1 MRLILCLGQKRREN
15 CPARLDFGF
24 WILFVFVDVGL
35 VFGLYFAFLHDSY
48 AGEQPGACRDGSR
61 HSTAAPGTFRGEQ
74 ADIRYLFSQ
83 TTKLTSASC
92 FLKQCQ
98 QQSFSTSQRLCF
110 AKNMLKVRSPRGAKG
125 RAGRG
130 QKESTAAF
138 GPMPNFEREVQRIIA
153 EQEIVSKVN
162 QRANSMSFFKDFN
175 QVTNPRWPPT
185 QRSLSRPPA
194 SSNSREEAPPSGKRN
209 WSATS
214 PS

>member
-24 WILFVFVDVGL
+24 WILLVFIDVGL
-35 VFGLYFAFLHDSY
+35 VFGLYFAFLHDCY
-48 AGEQPGACRDGSR
+48 AGEQPSARRDGSR
-61 HSTAAPGTFRGEQ
+61 YSTAAPGTFRGNQ
-74 ADIRYLFSQ
+74 VDICYLLFQ
-83 TTKLTSASC
+83 TTS
-92 FLKQCQ
+92 QC
-98 QQSFSTSQRLCF
+98 LCF
-110 AKNMLKVRSPRGAKG
+110 AKNLIQVRSPRGAKG

-175 QVTNPRWPPT
+175 QVENPRWPPT

-194 SSNSREEAPPSGKRN
+194 SSNSREEAQPSGKRN
-209 WSATS
+209 WSAIS

>member
-1 MRLILCLGQKRREN
+1 M
-15 CPARLDFGF
+15 DFGF
-24 WILFVFVDVGL
+24 IDVGL
-35 VFGLYFAFLHDSY
+35 VFGLYFAFLHDSGMQVNNQVLVEM
-48 AGEQPGACRDGSR
+48 AR
-61 HSTAAPGTFRGEQ
+61 
-74 ADIRYLFSQ
+74 DIRPPPLEPSEV
-83 TTKLTSASC
+83 TTKLTSAIY

-162 QRANSMSFFKDFN
+162 QRNNSVSFFKDFN
-175 QVTNPRWPPT
+175 QVKNPRWLLT
-185 QRSLSRPPA
+185 QRSLSHLPA
-194 SSNSREEAPPSGKRN
+194 SSNSREEAQPSGKRN

>member
-35 VFGLYFAFLHDSY
+35 VFGLYLLFFMILMQVNNQVLVEMA
-48 AGEQPGACRDGSR
+48 R
-61 HSTAAPGTFRGEQ
+61 
-74 ADIRYLFSQ
+74 DIRPPPLEPSEV
-83 TTKLTSASC
+83 TTKLTSAIY

-98 QQSFSTSQRLCF
+98 QQAFSTSQCLCF
-110 AKNMLKVRSPRGAKG
+110 TKYMMIQVRSPRGAKG

-162 QRANSMSFFKDFN
+162 QRVNSMSFFKDFN
-175 QVTNPRWPPT
+175 QVRNPRWLPT
-185 QRSLSRPPA
+185 QRSLSRPTA
-194 SSNSREEAPPSGKRN
+194 SSNSREEAQPSGKRN